1 MIFLPIIG
9 LYSSINVFQQGGGV
23 MTLYPI
29 FGFVTGI
36 LVGAL
41 GIGGGSILTP
51 LLIMTLNINPIIAV
65 GSDLIHASL
74 MKTVGAMRHY
84 EFGTVDLSL
93 TKKLLIGAIPA
104 SMLGAFF
111 NSTFI
116 GMNGQADFLI
126 KYIISTVLV
135 ASGLL
140 LLLQNRYGK
149 NSRWNL
155 SSHFQG
161 RKMGLLIILIGVIVG
176 FIMSL
181 TSVGAGVLMMPLL
194 IFLLPITLH
203 KVVGTTILASIFLTA
218 TSGFTYLYFRFVD
231 INLVGMLLL
240 GSIPGVLVG
249 ARLNNKAS
257 SRVLRLLLSPILIAI
272 GLVLII
278 WR

>member
-1 MIFLPIIG
+1 MIFLPVIG
-9 LYSSINVFQQGGGV
+9 LYTGINAFQQGGEGI
-23 MTLYPI
+23 TIYPI

-51 LLIMTLNINPIIAV
+51 LLIMTLNITPIIAI
-65 GSDLIHASL
+65 GSALIHAFL
-74 MKTVGAMRHY
+74 MKTVGAMSHY
-84 EFGTVDLSL
+84 EFGTIDLSI

-104 SMLGAFF
+104 SLLGAYF
-111 NSTFI
+111 NSTLI

-126 KYIISTVLV
+126 KYIISTVLI

-140 LLLQNRYGK
+140 LLLQNRYRK
-149 NSRWNL
+149 NNRWNL

-161 RKMGLLIILIGVIVG
+161 RKMVLLIILIGVIAG

-181 TSVGAGVLMMPLL
+181 TSVGAGTLMMPLL
-194 IFLLPITLH
+194 ILLLPITLRRI
-203 KVVGTTILASIFLTA
+203 VGTTIFVSIFLTA
-218 TSGFTYLYFRFVD
+218 IPGFTYLYFKFVD
-231 INLVGMLLL
+231 INLVGLLLL

-249 ARLNNKAS
+249 AKLNNRAS